1 MKTDASTKTDVPEN
15 FPPEISDMKTFFEA
29 LNWANR
35 NGLHYEFMEFFLLD
49 YQRTGS
55 VLSAIAFAEREWDL

>member
-1 MKTDASTKTDVPEN
+1 MNDLEKI
-15 FPPEISDMKTFFEA
+15 PPEKLSLERFFEA
-29 LNWANR
+29 LRHAAS

-55 VLSAIAFAEREWDL
+55 ILSAIAFANREWDL

>member
-1 MKTDASTKTDVPEN
+1 MKI
-15 FPPEISDMKTFFEA
+15 PPEKLSLERFFEA
-29 LNWANR
+29 LSWAKQ